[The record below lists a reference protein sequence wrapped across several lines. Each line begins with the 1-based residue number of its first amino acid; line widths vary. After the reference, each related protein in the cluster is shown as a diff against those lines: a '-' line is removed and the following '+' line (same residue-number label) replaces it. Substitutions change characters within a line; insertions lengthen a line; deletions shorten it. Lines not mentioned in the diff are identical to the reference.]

1 MNMEI
6 LKVLGDPQWWRS
18 LLGSQFNQ
26 GFISALVLI
35 LGLIL
40 ILMVLRGIIF
50 LLFRTRRCSHVVVSR
65 PDGDTVVERE
75 VIRALIER
83 ELGSYPAVSAEK
95 VVLTRKGKQ
104 YRLTIYCSYLLGDQ
118 AGIPAFCDEFK
129 PRLLNA
135 LEKGFGIKNIAGIR
149 LWIAS
154 SDGDGMES
162 KGFQEPAADEKN
174 SYIGI

>member
-6 LKVLGDPQWWRS
+6 LTVLGNPKWWRS
-18 LLGSQFNQ
+18 LLGSDFNQ

-35 LGLIL
+35 LGLII
-40 ILMVLRGIIF
+40 ILLFLRGIFF

-83 ELGSYPAVSAEK
+83 ELAAYPAVSAEK

-129 PRLLNA
+129 PRLQGA
-135 LEKGFGIKNIAGIR
+135 LDKSFGIKNIAGIR
-149 LWIAS
+149 LWVSS
-154 SDGDGMES
+154 SDGDSAAPNGYSEA
-162 KGFQEPAADEKN
+162 PADEKN
-174 SYIGI
+174 SYIGL